1 MGSKCDPPK
10 GLLLYAPVRVA
21 FVSPIV
27 AIHPIVLSLWI
38 KGYVNVFLRHRWI
51 KVVYYAS

>member
-10 GLLLYAPVRVA
+10 GLLLYAPVRVV